1 MDAAVFRQPRR
12 RMIAIDSPAGPGEM
26 AALEFGP
33 QDRAIDLIFVH
44 ANGFNAQ
51 TYNSLLAPLA
61 AGLRVLAIDQ
71 RGHGATTLAAKGEG
85 RRSWLDLRDDLVALL
100 KVLDGPPVV
109 LAGHSMGATVSLL
122 AAAARPDAVKG
133 LVLLDPVIM
142 PRLVALYAQVPWTS
156 GALWKKM
163 PIAQAALRRRS
174 VFDDREA
181 VVAAYTGRGAFK
193 TWPETMLADYVD
205 GGFVD
210 RDDGKVE
217 LACAPAWEAS
227 NYSAQAHD
235 PWRAIR
241 KVTGP
246 VRILRAERGSTCRI
260 GDRFARRGRDVRV
273 ETVAGTSH
281 FLPMERPDLARDAI
295 FAMATGA

>member
-1 MDAAVFRQPRR
+1 MDAAVFRAPRR
-12 RMIAIDSPAGPGEM
+12 RLIAIDGATGPGEI

-33 QDRAIDLIFVH
+33 QDRPIDVVFVH

-51 TYNSLLAPLA
+51 TYNTLLAPLA

-71 RGHGATTLAAKGEG
+71 RGHGATPLPARTEG
-85 RRSWLDLRDDLVALL
+85 RRSWIDLRDDLLALL
-100 KVLDGPPVV
+100 KALNDPPVV
-109 LAGHSMGATVSLL
+109 LAGHSMGGTVSLL
-122 AAAARPDAVKG
+122 AAGARPGAVKG

-142 PRLVALYAQVPWTS
+142 PRLVALYALAPWTS

-163 PIAQAALRRRS
+163 PIAEAALRRRS
-174 VFDDREA
+174 VFDNREA

-193 TWPETMLADYVD
+193 TWPEAMLVDYVD
-205 GGFVD
+205 GGFID

-227 NYSAQAHD
+227 NYSAQGHD
-235 PWRAIR
+235 PWRAIKR
-241 KVTGP
+241 VTGP
-246 VRILRAERGSTCRI
+246 VRILRAECGSTCRA
-260 GDRFARRGRDVRV
+260 GDSFARRGKDVV
-273 ETVAGTSH
+273 IETVAGTSH

-295 FAMATGA
+295 FAMATG

>member
-1 MDAAVFRQPRR
+1 MDAAVFRAPRR
-12 RMIAIDSPAGPGEM
+12 RLIAIDGATGPGEV

-33 QDRAIDLIFVH
+33 QDRPIDVVFVH

-51 TYNSLLAPLA
+51 TYTSLLAPLS

-71 RGHGATTLAAKGEG
+71 RGHGATPLPTRTEG
-85 RRSWLDLRDDLVALL
+85 RRSWIDLRDDLLALL
-100 KVLDGPPVV
+100 KSLDGPPVV
-109 LAGHSMGATVSLL
+109 LAGHSMGGTVSLL
-122 AAAARPDAVKG
+122 AAGARPAAVKG

-142 PRLVALYAQVPWTS
+142 PRLVALYALAPWTS

-163 PIAQAALRRRS
+163 PIAEAALRRRS

-193 TWPETMLADYVD
+193 TWPEAMLVDYVD
-205 GGFVD
+205 GGFLD
-210 RDDGKVE
+210 REDGKVE

-227 NYSAQAHD
+227 NYCAQGHD

-241 KVTGP
+241 HVTGP
-246 VRILRAERGSTCRI
+246 VRILRAETGSTCRA
-260 GDRFARRGRDVRV
+260 GDSFVRRGKDVV
-273 ETVAGTSH
+273 IETVAGTSH

-295 FAMATGA
+295 FAMATG

>member
-1 MDAAVFRQPRR
+1 MDAAVFRAPRR
-12 RMIAIDSPAGPGEM
+12 RLIAIDGATGPGEI

-33 QDRAIDLIFVH
+33 QDRPIDVVFVH

-51 TYNSLLAPLA
+51 TYNTLLAPLS

-71 RGHGATTLAAKGEG
+71 RGHGSTPLPARTEG
-85 RRSWLDLRDDLVALL
+85 RRSWIDLRDDLLALL
-100 KVLDGPPVV
+100 KALDGPPVV
-109 LAGHSMGATVSLL
+109 LAGHSMGGTVSLL
-122 AAAARPDAVKG
+122 AAAARPGAVKG

-142 PRLVALYAQVPWTS
+142 PRLVALYALAPWTS

-163 PIAQAALRRRS
+163 PIAEAALRRRA

-181 VVAAYTGRGAFK
+181 VVAAYTGRGAFR
-193 TWPETMLADYVD
+193 TWPEAMLVDYVD
-205 GGFVD
+205 GGFLD

-241 KVTGP
+241 RVTGP
-246 VRILRAERGSTCRI
+246 VRILRAERGSTCRA
-260 GDRFARRGRDVRV
+260 GDSFARRGKDVV
-273 ETVAGTSH
+273 IETVAGTSH

-295 FAMATGA
+295 FAMATG

>member
-1 MDAAVFRQPRR
+1 MRAQLRL
-12 RMIAIDSPAGPGEM
+12 SS
-26 AALEFGP
+26 ALM
-33 QDRAIDLIFVH
+33 RH
-44 ANGFNAQ
+44 ALRLSFA
-51 TYNSLLAPLA
+51 LA
-61 AGLRVLAIDQ
+61 AGYAVMQFADDSHGFWILLTIVFVGQ
-71 RGHGATTLAAKGEG
+71 SEYGATLTRLVQRVWGTGLGLVVGWALLRLFPGVLVQSAFSVMAGALFFATRHNSYTLA
-85 RRSWLDLRDDLVALL
+85 
-100 KVLDGPPVV
+100 
-109 LAGHSMGATVSLL
+109 T
-122 AAAARPDAVKG
+122 AAATS
-133 LVLLDPVIM
+133 LVLLSFNQVGDGFDLIM
-142 PRLVALYAQVPWTS
+142 PRLVALYALAPWTS

-163 PIAQAALRRRS
+163 PIAQAALRRRA

-260 GDRFARRGRDVRV
+260 GDRFARRGRDVTV

-295 FAMATGA
+295 FAMATL